1 MSTEKVEPKQ
11 LKIMGYMSAL
21 YDVFSNEAANQEQP
35 IEGEVLIWQ
44 GRLIKTCT
52 SIGIPEGY
60 YKRVVDTLRA
70 MGCIEVLNQGRR
82 GKTLTA
88 IALRY
93 PPTSELYEEAIVKSG
108 WQDLTAGASLDT
120 LGADVRNLQRQIGGI
135 DIQAALVELDKRFRK
150 IETALGS
157 LQDEV
162 NNINSNNNA
171 Q

>member
-1 MSTEKVEPKQ
+1 MSSETIEPKQ

-21 YDVFSNEAANQEQP
+21 YDFMSTEAENQDQP

-44 GRLIKTCT
+44 GRLIRTCT

-70 MGCIEVLNQGRR
+70 MGCIELLNQGRR

-93 PPTSELYEEAIVKSG
+93 PPTRELYEEAIVKSG
-108 WQDLTAGASLDT
+108 WEDLTAGVSFDT
-120 LGADVRNLQRQIGGI
+120 LVADVRNLQRQIGGI

-150 IETALGS
+150 IETALGV
-157 LQDEV
+157 LQDKGNTNDSD
-162 NNINSNNNA
+162 NNT